1 MTSRFEIEQQLRAA
15 YQTLFPVPIGKMKK
29 HEVKHALDVITK
41 AREAHAA
48 TPMPA
53 PMPARGTAGPR
64 KISVADVDSG
74 EAKISVPQAP
84 KKTVTERS
92 GKEAEAYREAVGAKP
107 KRLPDTGRKKT
118 PSALA
123 AEVAAAMAG
132 PDRHPLF
139 PGVASHAAASKSAVV
154 EEDVDPKAAKIVK
167 AHGTSS
173 AASLSKEVTPSGG
186 AGDATPVPA
195 PKRRGRQKKPL
206 DPATAEMVAAFQE
219 FMALKAGQKK
229 DQ

>member
-53 PMPARGTAGPR
+53 PIPEGGKAGPR
-64 KISVADVDSG
+64 KISVASVVSG

-84 KKTVTERS
+84 KKVVHPS
-92 GKEAEAYREAVGAKP
+92 QGKEATAAYRAEVGAKP
-107 KRLPDTGRKKT
+107 GRGCLKAGPRPPKT
-118 PSALA
+118 PSELA
-123 AEVAAAMAG
+123 AEVAVAMAG

-186 AGDATPVPA
+186 AGDATLFPHQKDVVG
-195 PKRRGRQKKPL
+195 KRSRLIQRLRRWSPPSKNSWL
-206 DPATAEMVAAFQE
+206 
-219 FMALKAGQKK
+219 
-229 DQ
+229 